1 MKMNCGVC
9 GKEIGILGQIKLADG
24 NVICRD
30 CEKQVSPFFVPLECS
45 LQTYHGNIRQN
56 EDGLKLYEAYFNK
69 NKKAVKLCDNHV
81 IYDPGTALVC
91 IFGDRG
97 GIFNRKKFYNVF
109 RLADLE
115 KYEQT
120 SRFQRTADGSNNQ
133 VHCIYLSFK
142 GEREGLSNF
151 MIETE
156 NSKAKQL
163 IKEFDLALGGNTKGA
178 FGFANAMK
186 TSFKKSQDQAMAA
199 VGMLNGL
206 KSAVSAMQNGEKDSD
221 TIMEAGAQV
230 IANADAMFYA
240 GREELISK
248 ADAAL
253 KEVLDK

>member
-1 MKMNCGVC
+1 MKMNCSVC
-9 GKEIGILGQIKLADG
+9 GKEIGFLGQIKLSDG
-24 NVICRD
+24 NVICKD

-45 LQTYHGNIRQN
+45 LQTYHGNLKQN
-56 EDGLKLYEAYFNK
+56 EEGLKLYEAYFNK
-69 NKKAVKLCDNHV
+69 NKKTVKLCDNHV

-120 SRFQRTADGSNNQ
+120 SKFYRTADGSNNQ
-133 VHCIYLSFK
+133 TPCIYLSFR
-142 GEREGLSNF
+142 GECDGLSSF
-151 MIETE
+151 MIATE

-163 IKEFDLALGGNTKGA
+163 IKEFDLALGGNTKGV

-186 TSFKKSQDQAMAA
+186 TSFKKTQDQAMATA
-199 VGMLNGL
+199 GMLNGI
-206 KSAVSAMQNGEKDSD
+206 KSAVSAMKNGETNSD
-221 TIMEAGAQV
+221 NIMEAGAELV
-230 IANADAMFYA
+230 ANADVMFYA

-248 ADAAL
+248 ADAAIN
-253 KEVLDK
+253 EVIK